1 MLLPLVESKKLILF
15 RYFQGDLDISSIH
28 GIGTDCFIYLRSMQ
42 ANVRKC
48 HKNMF
53 ILMFMV

>member
-1 MLLPLVESKKLILF
+1 MIKKLILF

-42 ANVRKC
+42 ANVRKY
-48 HKNMF
+48 H
-53 ILMFMV
+53 I